1 MFEKILIANRGMNAV
16 RIARTCE
23 RMGIATVAIYNEADQ
38 NSLHVRICDEAH
50 CIGSSDVDTSYRNAD
65 AIIEVAKK
73 SGAQAIHPGVDLL
86 SESPEFAHAVED
98 AGLVFVGPSAKAI
111 ETFSNKLK
119 AREVALKTGMRIIKA
134 TDGPIADFQ
143 EARQAAMEIGYPL
156 AVKAA
161 TRGAGIAL
169 HVVKDD
175 EQLEQVFGKK
185 TLEPPLRQGPVY
197 LESYIERPRHVE
209 VQIAADKKGEY
220 LALGECECSIQR
232 RYKKIVEESPAPL
245 LTTMARGDVK
255 RKMLSE
261 LAILLA
267 KETDYYG
274 IGTAEFVVDA
284 ENRFYFLGFAPRLQV
299 EHLVTELC
307 TDLDLVEIQIRIA
320 ANERLPSKVQRSESL
335 GHAIEARIYAEDP
348 AQNFQRSLGKIS
360 ELRWPTVAPGKLR
373 IETGFAQQSEIM
385 PFDNP
390 LLAKVVTYGPSRN
403 RAVLALDRIL
413 AEAVISPIT
422 TNIAFLRAILQDQ
435 SFQAGQFDATFCDS
449 LVPS

>member
-1 MFEKILIANRGMNAV
+1 MFEKILVANRGENAI

-38 NSLHVRICDEAH
+38 NSLHVQICDEAH
-50 CIGSSDVDTSYRNAD
+50 CIGSTDVDTSYRNAD

-73 SGAQAIHPGVDLL
+73 SGAQAIHPGIDLL
-86 SESPEFAHAVED
+86 SETPEFARAVED
-98 AGLVFVGPSAKAI
+98 AGLVFIGPSVKTI
-111 ETFSNKLK
+111 ETFSDKLK
-119 AREVALKTGMRIIKA
+119 AREVALKTGMRIIKGS
-134 TDGPIADFQ
+134 DKPIEDVQ
-143 EARQAAMEIGYPL
+143 EARQAAMQIGYPL
-156 AVKAA
+156 AVKSA

-169 HVVKDD
+169 QVVIDD
-175 EQLEQVFGKK
+175 EQLEQAFRNRA
-185 TLEPPLRQGPVY
+185 LEQPLRQHPVY
-197 LESYIERPRHVE
+197 LESYIEKPRHIE

-220 LALGECECSIQR
+220 LALGERECSIQR
-232 RYKKIVEESPAPL
+232 RYQKLVEESPAPM
-245 LTTMARGDVK
+245 LTNAARGETK

-261 LAILLA
+261 LAVLLA
-267 KETDYYG
+267 KEVDYYG
-274 IGTAEFVVDA
+274 VGTAEFIVDA

-307 TDLDLVEIQIRIA
+307 TDLDLVEIQIRVA
-320 ANERLPSKVQRSESL
+320 ANEKLPTKVQRSEPV

-348 AQNFQRSLGKIS
+348 AQNFQRTLGKIS
-360 ELRWPTVAPGKLR
+360 ELRWPTVAPGRLR
-373 IETGFAQQSEIM
+373 IETGFAPQSEIM

-403 RAVLALDRIL
+403 RAVLVLDRIL

-449 LVPS
+449 LVF